1 MSKLN
6 VFEQQY
12 NKSVKEL
19 RESLLKHGSDTLG
32 HKSAIKSIFKRIDEN
47 DSGIVS
53 VQEMKDFIL
62 SSDLD
67 FAEIVSVNNGEDSNK
82 ICDLI
87 LEQID
92 MDRCLY

>member
-1 MSKLN
+1 MSNLN

-12 NKSVKEL
+12 NNSVKEL
-19 RESLLKHGSDTLG
+19 RDSLLRHGGDVIS
-32 HKSAIKSIFKRIDEN
+32 HKSVIQSIFKRIDEN
-47 DSGIVS
+47 DSGIIS

-62 SSDLD
+62 S
-67 FAEIVSVNNGEDSNK
+67 AEIDLAHLFGDNAGEESNK

-92 MDRCLY
+92 MDR